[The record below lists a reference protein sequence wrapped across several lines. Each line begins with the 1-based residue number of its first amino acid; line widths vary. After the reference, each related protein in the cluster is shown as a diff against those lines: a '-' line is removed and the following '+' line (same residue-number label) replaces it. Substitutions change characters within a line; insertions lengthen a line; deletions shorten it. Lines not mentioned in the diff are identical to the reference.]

1 MAARRI
7 EPTEARKHEEQGA
20 LLVCAYDDDAK
31 CRGMLLDGAITLKDL
46 QAREKDLPKN
56 TEITFYCA

>member
-7 EPTEARKHEEQGA
+7 DPMQARSHVKGGA

-31 CRGMLLDGAITLKDL
+31 CRKMLLDGAITLKEL
-46 QAREKDLPKN
+46 QAREKDLPRDQ
-56 TEITFYCA
+56 EIDFYCA